1 MATTRSMEELLDQG
15 AALLKGEGA
24 AEVYIFGSFASG
36 RAREDSDVDLAIS
49 GLPPERFFP
58 AMARLAALFRRPV
71 DLIDLDEPG
80 LFTRFLQEEGLLK
93 RVA

>member
-1 MATTRSMEELLDQG
+1 MATKRTMEELLAEG

-24 AEVYIFGSFASG
+24 AEVYVFGSFASG
-36 RAREDSDVDLAIS
+36 RAKEDSDVDLAIS

-58 AMARLAALFRRPV
+58 VMARLAALFRRPV
-71 DLIDLDEPG
+71 DLVDLDEPG
-80 LFTRFLQEEGLLK
+80 LFTRFLREEGLLQ